1 MSKKILSED
10 RKQVS
15 DQWATGM
22 SGRSAGPQPM
32 TLLDILKKDA
42 QFKGTDGQA
51 PSLMPYPTESLV
63 ELLSDL
69 YVKATDVQSTIKL
82 VGNNPVLRDR
92 EKATKQ
98 LKAILRKAE
107 LIKRIIKLMGKD
119 VDNFVVDKQSK

>member
-1 MSKKILSED
+1 
-10 RKQVS
+10 
-15 DQWATGM
+15 
-22 SGRSAGPQPM
+22 
-32 TLLDILKKDA
+32 
-42 QFKGTDGQA
+42 
-51 PSLMPYPTESLV
+51 MPYPTESLV

-92 EKATKQ
+92 EKAEKQ